1 MTEPILTTDPH
12 HRRLREA
19 VLSRLDR
26 SRRRMKDRYGAWN
39 DADALLRCY
48 VDKTKKD
55 DDGKALSPYARDIV
69 IPYSYAVQQIYVTY
83 LMAVF
88 TAKEP
93 MFPIQGY
100 GPEDSRS
107 AEAAEHVLAYQMD
120 RMTGNL
126 MIYAFFQD
134 VLRYGLGVLKATWD
148 EQHTTV
154 VTRTSVPAVFQ
165 PFLGKE
171 RVGREKVLT
180 YAGNILTPIDPFA
193 YFPDP
198 GVPQGQIERAEF
210 IGHRV
215 TRNLSDV
222 RQRARDGVYWLE
234 NVEKIQP
241 WTMAAGGIDDE
252 EPRRD
257 SYLKMSSVDQTPAD
271 DLDRGSVKLDE
282 LNITL
287 VPKEWGLGDSEDL
300 EAWWLT
306 LANRDILIRAEPSI
320 YQHGKLN
327 YVVGTFGYDP
337 HAFLTDSLSGLID
350 GLQSATSWLYNS
362 KMQAVRATMNPTMF
376 IDPSIFEMEDL
387 ENPVPGGY
395 IRLKPEYYGHPNAIK
410 QGHAPLQFT
419 DPTSHHFED
428 MSYHREMIQFI
439 TAATDPQAGV
449 ETQTRRTLGEVQNIL
464 LQSGRRLQLI
474 ASQLAAQAIRPLGR
488 MMLQHTQQ
496 LLQEPV
502 WTRILGSASPEL
514 MSNARG
520 GLVQVS
526 PYDLQGL
533 FDLKIQDGTLPP
545 DPSRFAEV
553 WKELWVSLVQNPMIL
568 QAFAQQ
574 GKQIRLDKLFSH
586 VIETMGVRNFD
597 QFFEQGV
604 PQVVPDQQL
613 QAQVQAGNYVPQG
626 AGTQGA
632 PAGTVFPSAP
642 MQPEPAMMNGG
653 GAVQ

>member
-1 MTEPILTTDPH
+1 MTDPIATTDPR
-12 HRRLREA
+12 HRRLQEA

-26 SRRRMKDRYGAWN
+26 SRRRMKDRYTAWN

-55 DDGKALSPYARDIV
+55 TDGKVQSPYARDIV
-69 IPYSYAVQQIYVTY
+69 IPYSYAVQQIYLTY
-83 LMAVF
+83 LMAVY

-93 MFPIQGY
+93 TFPVQGY
-100 GPEDSRS
+100 GPEDTQS

-120 RMTGNL
+120 RMTGTL
-126 MIYAFFQD
+126 MLYSFLQD
-134 VLRYGLGVLKATWD
+134 VLRYGLGVLKVTWEE
-148 EQHTTV
+148 EQTTV
-154 VTRTSVPAVFQ
+154 TKRAAVPTLLQ
-165 PFLGKE
+165 PFLGRE
-171 RVGREKVLT
+171 RVTREKVVT
-180 YAGNILTPIDPFA
+180 YAGNRLTPIDPFA

-215 TRNLSDV
+215 TRNLSEI
-222 RQRARDGVYWLE
+222 RQRGRDGVYWQE
-234 NVEKIQP
+234 NVEKITP
-241 WTMAAGGIDDE
+241 WTQATGE
-252 EPRRD
+252 EEESRRD
-257 SYLKMSSVDQTPAD
+257 AFLKMTAGDQQPAD
-271 DLDRGSVKLDE
+271 SLDHGTVKLDE
-282 LNITL
+282 LNIML

-306 LANRDILIRAEPSI
+306 LANRDVLIRAEPSI

-362 KMQAVRATMNPTMF
+362 RMAAVRSTMNPTMF
-376 IDPSIFEMEDL
+376 IDPSIFEMADL

-395 IRLKPEYYGHPNAIK
+395 IRLKPEYYGHPNAIT
-410 QGHAPLQFT
+410 QGHSPLQFT

-428 MSYHREMIQFI
+428 MAYHREMIQFI

-464 LQSGRRLQLI
+464 LQSGRRLQLL

-502 WTRILGSASPEL
+502 WTRILGSASAEL
-514 MSNARG
+514 MAKAQG
-520 GLVQVS
+520 GLLQVS
-526 PYDLQGL
+526 PYDLQGM

-553 WKELWVSLVQNPMIL
+553 WKEIFVSLTQNPLIL
-568 QAFAQQ
+568 QAFQAQ
-574 GKQIRLDKLFSH
+574 GKQFRLDTLFKH
-586 VIETMGVRNFD
+586 VVETMGVRNFD
-597 QFFEQGV
+597 QFFEPV
-604 PQVVPDQQL
+604 PPQVVPDQQFL
-613 QAQVQAGNYVPQG
+613 DQAHAGNYVPPG
-626 AGTQGA
+626 SGTNGA
-632 PAGTVFPSAP
+632 PAGAVYPSAP
-642 MQPEPAMMNGG
+642 MEAAPMNAGG
-653 GAVQ
+653 IPQ